1 MKQGKKQPKAPQ
13 QPFPWKKVGVVV
25 FCVLIAV
32 LMVVSTLGFGWL
44 TSMKDVVPGDTV
56 LLEYTIRDSEGR
68 PVITTNMALFNKTM
82 EQMGIVLI
90 ASPLRVVAGTNYTRY
105 IVPVEAY
112 IPTPAGYQPVP
123 YGLFGTELSDISQAM
138 PGTRTG
144 QTKTVDLAG
153 SSIMDSLYMMSDEQF
168 AGIGGN
174 VSQVSEGSQ
183 LMMRMPVDRN
193 ISAETANQ
201 TQMVSRIGYIISKDN
216 GTVMFDLGHAT
227 FEGRIAS
234 INPEGK

>member
-1 MKQGKKQPKAPQ
+1 MKQGKKQPKAPH

-25 FCVLIAV
+25 FCIFVAV

-44 TSMKDVVPGDTV
+44 TSMKEVAPGDTV
-56 LLEYTIRDSEGR
+56 LLEYTIRDSQGR

-82 EQMGIVLI
+82 EQMGMVLI

-105 IVPVEAY
+105 MVPVEAY
-112 IPTPAGYQPVP
+112 IPTAAGYQTVP
-123 YGLFGTELSDISQAM
+123 YGLFGSELSDISQAM
-138 PGTRTG
+138 PGVKTG
-144 QTKTVDLAG
+144 QTKTIDLSS

-174 VSQVSEGSQ
+174 VSQISEGSQ
-183 LMMRMPVDRN
+183 LMMRMPVEKN
-193 ISAETANQ
+193 VSVATANQ
-201 TQMVSRIGYIISKDN
+201 TQVVSRIGYIVSKGN

-227 FEGRIAS
+227 FEGRVAS
-234 INPEGK
+234 VNPQGK